1 MRAEKEMRSLPKV
14 IRPGRFISVKEVV
27 QIPDAPLGP
36 VLETVLTDVPTVSSD
51 TGMDEMSKASA
62 APCPQSQDSIEKN
75 AAEAANDISRKILQR
90 ARGEREEILN
100 QAHMEA
106 QQIRQGAREEAY
118 QCALEEKRAE
128 ITECI
133 AEVEQLLDELQ
144 SRQRDFLKEYE
155 AGLFSLSLDITQKI
169 LNTAIPEHEE
179 LMIPLV
185 KEAVSSVKNAE
196 WIDVQISERLP
207 HLVELLK
214 TEFAQCK
221 NPGHIEITAIN
232 APQDTCIINTSDGAI
247 DATASVQIEN
257 LRARFEKN
265 QE

>member
-1 MRAEKEMRSLPKV
+1 MEIAKLDRLTPEDMRETIEDFYGLCVTQKV
-14 IRPGRFISVKEVV
+14 INEGGVLYAK
-27 QIPDAPLGP
+27 D
-36 VLETVLTDVPTVSSD
+36 VLE
-51 TGMDEMSKASA
+51 KAFGSQQA
-62 APCPQSQDSIEKN
+62 ASYM
-75 AAEAANDISRKILQR
+75 
-90 ARGEREEILN
+90 ER
-100 QAHMEA
+100 
-106 QQIRQGAREEAY
+106 
-118 QCALEEKRAE
+118 
-128 ITECI
+128 
-133 AEVEQLLDELQ
+133 
-144 SRQRDFLKEYE
+144 
-155 AGLFSLSLDITQKI
+155 LSKI

-247 DATASVQIEN
+247 DATASVQIFPIRSEE
-257 LRARFEKN
+257 LSTDTLCFRARS
-265 QE
+265 Q